1 MNVTLKSTPAKYQ
14 PMASEMIQSLLAL
27 LKELTSLEEEVF
39 KRNREMNAEK
49 TVLNIPSNQIHPKW
63 EELMTEYENSFK
75 RIIEGK
81 VSKKL
86 ISNGYALKYENPSEY
101 FYLNSDEF
109 SLEFTMSKEDMAA
122 ITIRHN
128 KAAIDMKH
136 KFVLRL
142 IDDKWLV
149 AEKYYGF
156 EGEDQWYSDRI

>member
-1 MNVTLKSTPAKYQ
+1 
-14 PMASEMIQSLLAL
+14 
-27 LKELTSLEEEVF
+27 
-39 KRNREMNAEK
+39 
-49 TVLNIPSNQIHPKW
+49 
-63 EELMTEYENSFK
+63 MTEYENSFK

-86 ISNGYALKYENPSEY
+86 ISNGYVLKYENPSEY

-122 ITIRHN
+122 ITIRYN

-149 AEKYYGF
+149 DEKYYGF

>member
-1 MNVTLKSTPAKYQ
+1 
-14 PMASEMIQSLLAL
+14 
-27 LKELTSLEEEVF
+27 
-39 KRNREMNAEK
+39 
-49 TVLNIPSNQIHPKW
+49 
-63 EELMTEYENSFK
+63 MTEYENSFK

>member
-1 MNVTLKSTPAKYQ
+1 MNIALRNTPEKYQ
-14 PMASEMIQSLLAL
+14 PMASEMIQSLLEL
-27 LKELTSLEEEVF
+27 LKELTSLEEKIF
-39 KRNREMNAEK
+39 KRNHEMNAEK
-49 TVLNIPSNQIHPKW
+49 AALNISSNQTHQKW
-63 EELMTEYENSFK
+63 KELMTEYESRFK

-86 ISNGYALKYENPSEY
+86 ISNGYVLKYENPSEY
-101 FYLNSDEF
+101 FYLDSDEF
-109 SLEFTMSKEDMAA
+109 SLEFTMSKEDMAT
-122 ITIRHN
+122 ITIRYN

-149 AEKYYGF
+149 DEKYYGF

>member
-63 EELMTEYENSFK
+63 EELMTE
-75 RIIEGK
+75 K

-122 ITIRHN
+122 ITIRYN

-149 AEKYYGF
+149 DEKYYGF
-156 EGEDQWYSDRI
+156 EGEDQWYSDSI